1 MDLRTTF
8 TDPEFGLV
16 SIKLAEVKDGGL
28 SITCATHVGTQNAVA
43 SSMTMPMRLAESTL
57 RNLLKVV
64 NDDRLRKG
72 RVSQLELVDPDAE
85 FDDEDDTDGGD
96 G

>member
-1 MDLRTTF
+1 MDVRTTF

-16 SIKLAEVKDGGL
+16 SIFLSAVKDGGL
-28 SITCATHVGTQNAVA
+28 EIACATHVGTQQAVTR
-43 SSMTMPMRLAESTL
+43 SITMPMRLAETAL
-57 RNLLKVV
+57 RNLLHVV

-85 FDDEDDTDGGD
+85 FEDEDDMDG
-96 G
+96 